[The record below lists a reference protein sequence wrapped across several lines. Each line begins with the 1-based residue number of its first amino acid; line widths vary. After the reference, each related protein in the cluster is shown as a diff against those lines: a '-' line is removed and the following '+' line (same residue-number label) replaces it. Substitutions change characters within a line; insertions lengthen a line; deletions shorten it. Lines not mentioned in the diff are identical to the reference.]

1 MTETAQPLA
10 AAESDVVPAD
20 PVSEAAEAFK
30 VHLGQSDA
38 PARPRDGRGRFAS
51 AQSGGAEEGGDEEIE
66 AGEEADTAE
75 PPAES
80 LAGEGEEDEAA
91 ADEAQPSDADLPVSW
106 PAEKAELWRSLQPEA
121 QATIA
126 ARDGQR
132 DAAVNAKF
140 REAANA
146 RKAHEAA
153 VAEAHAARA
162 KHAEGLDQVMSLIQP
177 SWPSPTMLDKASAD
191 YDPDGYHLRRAQCE
205 AQQSRIE
212 DLSRQRQTI
221 AAQAQEEEAR
231 AAVARFQQIN
241 EASRDAFIRL
251 VPDVADQAKAP
262 AIFTGLM
269 DYAIRQGA
277 PADLFQ
283 TPTTALEWA
292 VLWKAKEYDRLQSA
306 KARVGKDPVPAPRRA
321 QPAVR
326 PGVTTS
332 RSAIEAARRSRDLSR
347 LASEGSVEA
356 GAAMWKHFLK
366 E

>member
-1 MTETAQPLA
+1 MTDTAQPFA
-10 AAESDVVPAD
+10 AAESETAPAD
-20 PVSEAAEAFK
+20 PVADAAEAFK
-30 VHLGQSDA
+30 VHLGQA
-38 PARPRDGRGRFAS
+38 EPAKG
-51 AQSGGAEEGGDEEIE
+51 EGEEIE
-66 AGEEADTAE
+66 AGDEADAPGSESRTGDE

-80 LAGEGEEDEAA
+80 LTGEEEGPGSESRTGEAA
-91 ADEAQPSDADLPVSW
+91 AEAQPSDADLPVSW
-106 PAEKAELWRSLQPEA
+106 PSEKAELWRSLPPEA
-121 QATIA
+121 RAYIA

-140 REAANA
+140 QEAANL
-146 RKAHEAA
+146 RKAQEAA
-153 VAEAHAARA
+153 LDEAHASRLRY
-162 KHAEGLDQVMSLIQP
+162 AEGLDQVLSLIRP
-177 SWPSPTMLDKASAD
+177 HWPSPTMLDSNSDD
-191 YDPDGYHLRRAQCE
+191 YDPDEYHLRRAHCE
-205 AQQSRIE
+205 EQQGLVE
-212 DLSRQRQTI
+212 QLSRQRQTI
-221 AAQAQEEEAR
+221 AAQAREDEAR

-241 EASRDAFIRL
+241 AASRDAFIAL

-277 PADLFQ
+277 PADLFE

-306 KARVGKDPVPAPRRA
+306 KALVGKDPVPAPRRA

-332 RSAIEAARRSRDLSR
+332 RSAIEQARRSRDFGR

-366 E
+366 QE